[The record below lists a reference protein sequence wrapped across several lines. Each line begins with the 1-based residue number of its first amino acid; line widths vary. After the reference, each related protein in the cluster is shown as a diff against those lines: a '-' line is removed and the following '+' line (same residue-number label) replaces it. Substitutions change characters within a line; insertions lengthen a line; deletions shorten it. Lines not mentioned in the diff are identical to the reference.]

1 MGLGCT
7 FEAGVCRDVEVAYDG
22 DARHRR
28 LRSER
33 HLRGDGYGCD
43 EFVHFTRYVGSC
55 GWGVWL
61 WQTGLFGDAPSP
73 HR

>member
-1 MGLGCT
+1 MWKSRTLAMRVTGG
-7 FEAGVCRDVEVAYDG
+7 FDEKG
-22 DARHRR
+22 
-28 LRSER
+28 
-33 HLRGDGYGCD
+33 HLRHDGYGCD

-61 WQTGLFGDAPSP
+61 WHTGLFGDGPSP